1 MGHDELKG
9 EPYLGDRLAEQRD
22 VFRRSA
28 PGPSG
33 PVERES
39 QLEGRA
45 IRDRFVRGEPAAPA
59 QALPAVEPDGSLEA
73 HLASRLAEIHDT
85 FGARKPAPRGA
96 HQPADDALATYRRLR
111 KELGS

>member
-28 PGPSG
+28 VGPAG

-39 QLEGRA
+39 HVEGRA
-45 IRDRFVRGEPAAPA
+45 IRDRFVRGGADAPPTPAAA
-59 QALPAVEPDGSLEA
+59 EPDGSLEA
-73 HLASRLAEIHDT
+73 HLESRLAEIQDS
-85 FGARKPAPRGA
+85 FGQRKPAPRGA
-96 HQPADDALATYRRLR
+96 HRPADDALETYRRLR